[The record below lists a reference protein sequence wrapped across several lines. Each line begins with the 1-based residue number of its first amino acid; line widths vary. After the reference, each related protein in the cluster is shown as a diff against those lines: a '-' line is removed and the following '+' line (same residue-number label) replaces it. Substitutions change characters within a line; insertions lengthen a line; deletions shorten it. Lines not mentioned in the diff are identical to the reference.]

1 MERLETII
9 PPVKIELD
17 GSEVAILE
25 VIKLEPAGKLIG
37 YHVVVEAK
45 VDGEKTPRFFVVAK
59 SWEDLQR
66 KLRIELAKWR
76 MLRESGW

>member
-17 GSEVAILE
+17 DNEVAILE

-45 VDGEKTPRFFVVAK
+45 VGGEKTPRFFVTVK

-76 MLRESGW
+76 MLKESGW